1 MSNRK
6 NRRKLDKGEIIGA
19 IIFIALILG
28 LILLGLTDSPDDNF
42 SSSFFEDVSNAIQW
56 KK

>member
-6 NRRKLDKGEIIGA
+6 NRHRFDKSEIIGA
-19 IIFIALILG
+19 IIFIALVLD
-28 LILLGLTDSPDDNF
+28 LILLGLDYSHDDNF

-56 KK
+56 KN

>member
-6 NRRKLDKGEIIGA
+6 NRHKFEKSEIIGA
-19 IIFIALILG
+19 IFFIALVLG
-28 LILLGLTDSPDDNF
+28 LILLGLTYNQDENF

>member
-1 MSNRK
+1 MRK
-6 NRRKLDKGEIIGA
+6 RKKLDNSQIIGA

-28 LILLGLTDSPDDNF
+28 LILLGIAYNPDNNF
-42 SSSFFEDVSNAIQW
+42 SSRFFEDVSNAIKW